1 MQIPMAVKH
10 WLLAV
15 LALLVIGLVWLSY
28 NQRKLR
34 PVHFLVPGPKHSLPC
49 PNYPLEETIYPIKDT
64 NHFILSAYED
74 HREKRL
80 TRVIGIVHR
89 HNLEPLSCIF
99 CCEKSSNF
107 QTRAL
112 IDIHTDHFG
121 FPFATTDLLCE
132 ENPECN
138 ASHVT
143 IEREERK
150 RGGRLFLPIRNREK
164 TEGDFPYEFTVCISN
179 LFGDY
184 NNALQFIQTMEVYKI
199 LGIQKVTIY
208 NTSCGPQLDKV
219 LHYYSE
225 EGLLEVVPWPITQ
238 FLNPSRGWNF
248 AEHKGDLHYYGQL
261 TTLNDCI
268 YRNMYKSKY
277 LLLNDMDEIIMP
289 YKHGRLHELM
299 GNLSAQNPKVGVFV
313 VENHIFPKTM
323 FDDNK
328 RFDLPLWREV
338 PGINILEHI
347 YREPDRKNVF
357 NPTKLIINPRQVV
370 QTSVHSVL
378 KSYGET
384 FRIPPD
390 VCRIIHVR
398 VPLQGHLTKE
408 QLLVDTTL
416 WDFQQELVPKINNV
430 IHKSGVLT

>member
-1 MQIPMAVKH
+1 MQIPMVGKH

-15 LALLVIGLVWLSY
+15 LAPLVIGLVWLSY
-28 NQRKLR
+28 NRCSLR
-34 PVHFLVPGPKHSLPC
+34 PVNFPAPGPKHSLPC
-49 PNYPLEETIYPIKDT
+49 PKYLLEETIYPIKDT
-64 NHFILSAYED
+64 KHFIVSAYED

-80 TRVIGIVHR
+80 THVIGIVLR
-89 HNLEPLSCIF
+89 NSLEPLSCIF
-99 CCEKSSNF
+99 CCENGNTF
-107 QTRAL
+107 QTRAQVN
-112 IDIHTDHFG
+112 IHTDHFG

-179 LFGDY
+179 LFDDY
-184 NNALQFIQTMEVYKI
+184 NNVLQFIQTMEVYKI

-208 NTSCGPQLDKV
+208 NTSCGPQMDKV

-225 EGLLEVVPWPITQ
+225 EGLLEVVPWPITK
-238 FLNPSRGWNF
+238 FLNPSHGWNF

-328 RFDLPLWREV
+328 TFDLPLWREV

-347 YREPDRKNVF
+347 YREPVRKNVF
-357 NPTKLIINPRQVV
+357 NPTKLIINPRKVV

-378 KSYGET
+378 KTYGET

-398 VPLQGHLTKE
+398 LPLQGHLTKE
-408 QLLVDTTL
+408 QLLVDTKL
-416 WDFQQELVPKINNV
+416 WDYQQELVPKINNV
-430 IHKSGVLT
+430 IHKSGILK